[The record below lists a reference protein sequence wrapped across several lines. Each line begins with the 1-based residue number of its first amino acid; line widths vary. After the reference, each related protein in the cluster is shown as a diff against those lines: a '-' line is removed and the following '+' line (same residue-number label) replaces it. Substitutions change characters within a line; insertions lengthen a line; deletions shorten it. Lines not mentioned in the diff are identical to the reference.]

1 MSAMTSMFV
10 FITQFEIC
18 STCIITH
25 LYILINMIDTAIVGF
40 LLSSATSI
48 HKIAIVKLLP
58 FELGWLFWYC
68 LMISFVISIE
78 VLLGFSA
85 LVFQSCRCASVLP
98 FNIHLVISS
107 ISATSG
113 AIAFM
118 LEPFVFNHINN
129 HMKALEFSQEK
140 IATLKSMYVINAIIF
155 LVIVPLSQA
164 FRSYIR

>member
-10 FITQFEIC
+10 SIPQFEIC
-18 STCIITH
+18 STCIITY

-48 HKIAIVKLLP
+48 HKNAIVKLLP

-68 LMISFVISIE
+68 LMISFVISFE

-85 LVFQSCRCASVLP
+85 ISFPSCRCASVLP
-98 FNIHLVISS
+98 FNIHFVISC

-113 AIAFM
+113 AIAFI

-129 HMKALEFSQEK
+129 RMNALGLSQEE
-140 IATLKSMYVINAIIF
+140 ITNLKSIYVVNAIIF
-155 LVIVPLSQA
+155 LVIIPLSQA